1 MPSPT
6 LAGRLLVAT
15 PALDDPNFHRTIVL
29 LLAHSPA
36 GALGLVLNRPSHGD
50 VEEFVPGWGPVASTP
65 ARVFFGGPVGLSSVI
80 GLGRA
85 ATPGPVDDDAPF
97 TPVLGSVG
105 TLDLHRT
112 PDEVGVVLDGV
123 RLFAGSAGW
132 GAGQL
137 EDEIELG
144 SWFVV
149 DAEDDDAFTDAPDD
163 LWRAVLRRQPGR
175 MAWYANAE
183 GDPRFN

>member
-1 MPSPT
+1 MPNPT
-6 LAGRLLVAT
+6 LTGRLLVAT
-15 PALDDPNFHRTIVL
+15 PALEDPNFHRTIVL

-50 VEEFVPGWGPVASTP
+50 VEEFVPAWGQVASTP
-65 ARVFFGGPVGLSSVI
+65 ARMFFGGPVGMSSVI
-80 GLGRA
+80 GLGRS
-85 ATPGPVDDDAPF
+85 ATPVPPDDDGPF
-97 TPVLGSVG
+97 TPLLGSVG
-105 TLDLHRT
+105 TLDLHRA
-112 PDEVGVVLDGV
+112 PEEIGVALDGV

-137 EDEIELG
+137 EDEIEFG

-149 DAEDDDAFTDAPDD
+149 DAEEGDVFTDEPGD
-163 LWRAVLRRQPGR
+163 LWRTVLRRQPGP